1 MDERNQDFK
10 NLGLIFSSRWDMTMT
25 DIILHNNS
33 ADKDVLLKK
42 DKTQQL
48 IRSCCVIVCLSG
60 SGRHFSQT
68 APVSRS
74 YRCFPNQQAALQS
87 VNYRLR
93 ALSKMRSALREV
105 WLRNSCLSVCGLAQT
120 QPPDMLRLT
129 LCLTSIKSEERAERE
144 DWGNHLWRCCSNS
157 ILCPWANRA
166 RVIKSHGH
174 VCLLALAS
182 RHWPRRWSGRR
193 LMQRFMDVVFF
204 FVWSVVLCTLLID
217 SVEGLF
223 PQVTYTAHTVHTLYT
238 HTHNQTTRLAV
249 RVCVWLSTL
258 PRCKLAGFVGFKPN
272 LWIFLFCCKL
282 IIPQE
287 NTGNLSSYFKSLLP
301 CLIWQLLLHTFAA
314 FKVNKRKMGNTFEFI
329 SNNWME

>member
-74 YRCFPNQQAALQS
+74 YRCFPNHQAALQS

-105 WLRNSCLSVCGLAQT
+105 WLRNSRLSVCGLAQT

-129 LCLTSIKSEERAERE
+129 LCLTSIKSEERAESRE
-144 DWGNHLWRCCSNS
+144 GGLRKPSVEMLFQQYPLSVSKQSSCHQVS
-157 ILCPWANRA
+157 
-166 RVIKSHGH
+166 
-174 VCLLALAS
+174 
-182 RHWPRRWSGRR
+182 WPRLPARSGFTPLTAAVKRPSPHAKVYGR
-193 LMQRFMDVVFF
+193 GVFF
-204 FVWSVVLCTLLID
+204 CVVCGSLHTAHWLSRGFVSSSDVYCTYC
-217 SVEGLF
+217 
-223 PQVTYTAHTVHTLYT
+223 THTVHAYT
-238 HTHNQTTRLAV
+238 QPNHTARSQG
-249 RVCVWLSTL
+249 VCLT
-258 PRCKLAGFVGFKPN
+258 F
-272 LWIFLFCCKL
+272 
-282 IIPQE
+282 
-287 NTGNLSSYFKSLLP
+287 NTA
-301 CLIWQLLLHTFAA
+301 Q
-314 FKVNKRKMGNTFEFI
+314 M
-329 SNNWME
+329 